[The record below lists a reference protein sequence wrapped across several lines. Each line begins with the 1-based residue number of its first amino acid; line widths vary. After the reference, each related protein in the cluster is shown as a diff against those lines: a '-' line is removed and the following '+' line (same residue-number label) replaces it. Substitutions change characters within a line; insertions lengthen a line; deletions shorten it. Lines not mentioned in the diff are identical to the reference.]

1 MNTFNKHKWSGEF
14 LATFGAYDVEN
25 HDLFISINGPQYGS
39 VVITEPTTTVPAL
52 KDCPLIRHVR

>member
-1 MNTFNKHKWSGEF
+1 MWSGEF